1 MSLVD
6 AQGNPVTPKL
16 DQGQLINMMSGLR
29 IRIDAANAQLVQ
41 LGLLVEYLYENL
53 EQKGIEIPMEGFP
66 EWAENRYK
74 EIQAQAQ
81 EAMQSTEAEVEQ
93 IKKNLQDAVEEVG
106 INLTETVEE
115 AVAQETV
122 EEVAAAA
129 VAAAA
134 DTVQSEASTDTED
147 TPVDD
152 TAADVTNNTETE

>member
-53 EQKGIEIPMEGFP
+53 EQKGIEIPMDSFP
-66 EWAENRYK
+66 QWAENRYK

-81 EAMQSTEAEVEQ
+81 EAMQSTEEEVEH

-106 INLTETVEE
+106 INLSE
-115 AVAQETV
+115 AVAQATAEEETSEETV
-122 EEVAAAA
+122 
-129 VAAAA
+129 
-134 DTVQSEASTDTED
+134 
-147 TPVDD
+147 PVDD
-152 TAADVTNNTETE
+152 TAADVTTATEETAATTEE